1 MSAAGANGNR
11 RNYFTVTGF
20 VSNHWRKRLIL
31 DDESSIDELNGYK
44 NPTGASLRSNRFT
57 HVSRIL
63 LRCKDDPD
71 EFVEVLLYDEWA
83 NDSGFINPGDEINL
97 EVSHSQVTDMR
108 DEIRK
113 TVHSYSISLQPD
125 EDKKSL
131 IFIRVSRSLLL

>member
-1 MSAAGANGNR
+1 MSAASANGNR

-31 DDESSIDELNGYK
+31 DDESSVDELNGYK

-83 NDSGFINPGDEINL
+83 NDSGFINPGDEIHL

-125 EDKKSL
+125 ETKKSL